1 MTPNHRPLTP
11 EAFAAA
17 CRIARPTTHL
27 HGWHSR
33 DLGEMVEHL
42 VAERDRAES
51 RLACWALSAF
61 FRAWRWELRSTRCAC
76 GHVGYAH
83 RKDGGCRAGSAYVH
97 DARDCGCTAFVAAFT
112 APTPDQRAAA
122 AECGDVSGGR
132 WRA

>member
-11 EAFAAA
+11 EAFATS

-51 RLACWALSAF
+51 RLACWALSEAF
-61 FRAWRWELRSTRCAC
+61 ASLAAIGDAPCAACRWPLKS
-76 GHVGYAH
+76 H
-83 RKDGGCRAGSAYVH
+83 RPGVRWARYSAAGVEHDGCL
-97 DARDCGCTAFVAAFT
+97 AFVAAVPA

-132 WRA
+132 WGA